1 MWTCFIL
8 LRLTTLVCNLTS
20 FVLKSYF
27 LVSLM
32 LMPVYQKKK
41 KKLIIHES
49 NILEGTLAMKFEF
62 EDQMI
67 DKVEKIGPRD
77 LVILNNPTWISH
89 IKFVIP
95 NEFKDMGCKTLL
107 FLVIA

>member
-1 MWTCFIL
+1 
-8 LRLTTLVCNLTS
+8 
-20 FVLKSYF
+20 
-27 LVSLM
+27 
-32 LMPVYQKKK
+32 
-41 KKLIIHES
+41 
-49 NILEGTLAMKFEF
+49 MKFEF